1 MLAWKLHIRNA
12 RNTFILVLL
21 FLVSPNWVHAQLL
34 EEDLNVDLSEID
46 EMLALAQRSDSD
58 AEIEQLA
65 NKCLV
70 RSKSTRYESGMIRS
84 FLLLGDVSA
93 RTGRSEKAL
102 RHYLEA
108 EDKASTSQNRQFL
121 SVIYRAM
128 GDLFFSKR
136 IYPAAAKYY
145 QRSLV
150 GKEDDLSIIEKA
162 ADASLYGMQYDTAE
176 YYYKKLITRYKEEGN
191 YSHLVHIY
199 QKLATA
205 YSETGNSGKTLL
217 YYLRIEDIITR
228 FGQPFEK
235 GRLFNNLGK
244 VYATLND
251 YKKALEY
258 FKKTELQCQFAE
270 AAGAPCSL
278 PELLFVNMGIALH
291 NTNATKEGIN
301 YLNEAR
307 KILTER
313 GDNVSLANVEHI
325 LATIYSSIGDQYNAL
340 MHNETAIRLA
350 NQTNQSDLLSRS
362 YRTAADIYQDL
373 YDFEKAFDS
382 YTQYLHLSDSMRLE
396 DQKRQLLLAER
407 SSELRAAEGEIRFL
421 LAQQEIRERDL
432 QQVRIEQE
440 KLEQSNQALALAAKQ
455 NELELVL
462 LQKQQ
467 EIDQSTLREKTA
479 IALQTQQQLRIAAQ
493 QLNAEKQNAVIAS
506 LREKETIE
514 RAERLAGEQ
523 QVELLKR
530 EKDIADLK
538 LLSNAQFERNT
549 YIIGGLGI
557 LMLFFL
563 GFSWW
568 LARRSSQRL
577 RLQNI
582 KIEAQKNQI
591 DNERSKSDRLLRNI
605 LPDEVAEE
613 LKVNGVAAPR
623 LYDSVTVLFTDFVNF
638 TKLSSGV
645 EPQQIINEL
654 NECFLAFD
662 EIIEKHRLEKIKTIG
677 DAFMCAGGLPK
688 PNNTH
693 AKDAVRAA
701 IEIAEW
707 LKKRTEST
715 PNTLFREMR
724 IGIHTGPVV
733 AGVVGKHKFA
743 YDIWGD
749 AVNLAARL
757 EEHGV
762 PGKVNVSQATY
773 EAIKDT
779 FNCIPRGLK
788 EVHNKGLVSMYFVES
803 IKKIENE

>member
-1 MLAWKLHIRNA
+1 MKLHSQRCRN
-12 RNTFILVLL
+12 FYILILLL
-21 FLVSPNWVHAQLL
+21 FFSSLRVSAQVL
-34 EEDLNVDLSEID
+34 EEDLNIDLSEID
-46 EMLALAQRSDSD
+46 EMLELARRSDSD
-58 AEIEQLA
+58 VEIEFLA

-70 RSKSTRYESGMIRS
+70 RSKSNRYESGLVRS
-84 FLLLGDVSA
+84 YLLLGDVSA

-108 EDKASTSQNRQFL
+108 EDKASSSHNRQFL
-121 SVIYRAM
+121 PLIYRSM
-128 GDLFFSKR
+128 GDLFFSKKM
-136 IYPAAAKYY
+136 YPIASKYY
-145 QRSLV
+145 QLSL
-150 GKEDDLSIIEKA
+150 KEKEGDLYILEKA
-162 ADASLYGMQYDTAE
+162 ADASLFGMQYDTAE
-176 YYYKKLITRYKEEGN
+176 FFYKKLITKYKEDGN
-191 YSHLVHIY
+191 YGHLVHIY

-228 FGQPFEK
+228 FGQPYEK

-244 VYATLND
+244 VYAKLGD
-251 YKKALEY
+251 YKKALDY

-270 AAGAPCSL
+270 AAGVPCSL
-278 PELLFVNMGIALH
+278 PELLYVNMGIALH
-291 NTNATKEGIN
+291 NTNSTKEGIN
-301 YLNEAR
+301 YLKEAR
-307 KILTER
+307 KVLVER
-313 GDNVSLANVEHI
+313 GDQISQANVEHI

-340 MHNETAIRLA
+340 LHNETAIQLA
-350 NQTNQSDLLSRS
+350 NQTDQTDLLSRS

-382 YTQYLHLSDSMRLE
+382 YSRYLRLSDSLRLE
-396 DQKRQLLLAER
+396 DQKRQILLAER
-407 SSELRAAEGEIRFL
+407 SSELRAAEGEIRYL

-440 KLEQSNQALALAAKQ
+440 KLEQSNRALALAAKQ

-467 EIDQSTLREKTA
+467 EIDQATLREKTA

-493 QLNAEKQNAVIAS
+493 QLDSEKQNAVIAS
-506 LREKETIE
+506 LREQEAIE

-523 QVELLKR
+523 QVELLKK

-538 LLSNAQFERNT
+538 ILSNAQFEKNT

-557 LMLFFL
+557 LILFFL

-577 RLQNI
+577 RLQNS

-591 DNERSKSDRLLRNI
+591 DNERSKSDQLLKNI

-613 LKVNGVAAPR
+613 LKLNGVAAPR

-645 EPQQIINEL
+645 DPQRIINEL

-662 EIIEKHRLEKIKTIG
+662 EIIEKYRLEKIKTIG

-688 PNNTH
+688 TNDTH
-693 AKDAVRAA
+693 PVDAVLAA
-701 IEIAEW
+701 LEISDW
-707 LKKRTEST
+707 LKNRTEKT
-715 PNTLFREMR
+715 PGALFREMR

-757 EEHGV
+757 EEQGE
-762 PGKVNVSQATY
+762 PGRVNISQVTY
-773 EAIKDT
+773 EAVKET
-779 FNCIPRGLK
+779 FHCIPRGLK
-788 EVHNKGLVSMYFVES
+788 EVHNKGLVNMYFVES
-803 IKKIENE
+803 LKKVENE